1 MSDNLRAGF
10 PRGTIVNLMAILT
23 STTTT
28 VSLSWIL
35 SVISSLVETSTL
47 LDCTEYHLVIMGDTY
62 SKIESDYGIMNEE
75 VRISRQL
82 TKILD

>member
-1 MSDNLRAGF
+1 
-10 PRGTIVNLMAILT
+10 MAILT